1 MFTLNIPEQKLRKLN
16 REQYYKAQSYLRLVA
31 RTIKANTN
39 EQKIQKS
46 FNDLT
51 IYGNSAILINGDK
64 KCQQIKWEDVLIPLE
79 KS

>member
-1 MFTLNIPEQKLRKLN
+1 MFHLTMPEEKMRKLN

-31 RTIKANTN
+31 RTMKANID
-39 EQKIQKS
+39 EEAIQKS
-46 FNDLT
+46 FSDLVM
-51 IYGNSAILINGDK
+51 YGHSAILIKGDK